1 MKDFRELSWSEGTE
15 AILALLPRLTVLR
28 GMLEAKPVR
37 ELARCCEAVIEG
49 DIRTAAEACFS
60 MTGAML
66 RGNFRRVTGDL
77 FKDMLLH
84 KLLLEPHP
92 FARMAA
98 ANRLDEALYNGIKAD
113 MDVLCSLKDLDGETL
128 YRFIQ
133 ERYKELRQKARPNKD
148 SAARLAEAAW
158 GGGAVRPAV
167 EESVQPM
174 PKLPMFLPA
183 EAPNWQYGEEELRDT
198 FVADEALEEMYHRFL
213 ESELD
218 WSAMA
223 EDVWNFF
230 AAYGTGVF
238 LKDRLF
244 MWRRGALFPM
254 GELRLMSAR
263 PLLEQEYRACL
274 NHTIEF
280 MRGSTAE
287 PILLTGGDGM
297 GKTTMLFSLAD
308 ELPEMR
314 FVYVPS
320 CRDISDLAPLFK
332 VLGDQPHKFMVALDE
347 ACFTGLA
354 LRAVPVN
361 VLLFAAASEPSSRVA
376 GAFTKRVTLPQL
388 RLDGF
393 ADMVQ
398 KLLDAEGIALP
409 REVVRSACVDHQ
421 VDSKGELTVAA
432 AVAVAQSLKN

>member
-1 MKDFRELSWSEGTE
+1 MRDFRELSWSEGTE
-15 AILALLPRLTVLR
+15 AVLALLPRLTVLR
-28 GMLEAKPVR
+28 GILAAKPVR
-37 ELARCCEAVIEG
+37 ELERCCRAVIEG
-49 DIRTAAEACFS
+49 DIREAAEACFS
-60 MTGAML
+60 MTSAML
-66 RGNFRRVTGDL
+66 RGNYRRVTGDL

-98 ANRLDEALYNGIKAD
+98 ANRLDEALYSGIKAD

-133 ERYKELRQKARPNKD
+133 ERYKELRQKARPKD

-158 GGGAVRPAV
+158 GGSAVRQPV
-167 EESVQPM
+167 EEALQPLV
-174 PKLPMFLPA
+174 KLPMFLPA
-183 EAPNWQYGEEELRDT
+183 EAPNWQYGEEELRDSY
-198 FVADEALEEMYHRFL
+198 VADEALEEMYHRFL

-218 WSAMA
+218 WSNMA

-230 AAYGTGVF
+230 SAYGTGAF

-254 GELRLMSAR
+254 EDMRLMPAR

-280 MRGSTAE
+280 MRGSTSE

-314 FVYVPS
+314 FVYVPA
-320 CRDISDLAPLFK
+320 CRDISELSPLFK
-332 VLGDQPHKFMVALDE
+332 VLADQPHKFMVALDD
-347 ACFTGLA
+347 AAFGGVA

-361 VLLFAAASEPSSRVA
+361 VLLFAAASEPSSRVS
-376 GAFTKRVTLPQL
+376 GAFTKRVTLREL

-398 KLLDAEGIALP
+398 KLLDAEGVALP

-432 AVAVAQSLKN
+432 AVTVAQSLKN